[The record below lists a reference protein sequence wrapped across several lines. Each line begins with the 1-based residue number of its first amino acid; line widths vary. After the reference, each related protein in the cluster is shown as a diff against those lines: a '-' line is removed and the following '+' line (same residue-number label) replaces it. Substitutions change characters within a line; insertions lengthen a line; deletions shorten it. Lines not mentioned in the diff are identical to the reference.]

1 MSFLEFIK
9 DRILM
14 LVLQSICM
22 VGLYG
27 FLHFTGYSR
36 GNCMLILLV
45 WMLILTT
52 YILTSY
58 TSRKCY
64 FEEMKAI
71 LEHTDKR
78 YLLGELMPDSWRLE
92 DKIYREFI
100 RKSNKSVIEEIRQAQ
115 ERQEEYKEY
124 IESWVHEI
132 KAPITGISL
141 ICENGKSKENFSGGS
156 FRKIVTEN
164 QKIENYVDMV
174 LYYARSENVYKDYI
188 IQKTALKEA
197 VFEVLEKNR
206 FLLIENCIRA
216 EVVCEDFA
224 YTDRK
229 WLVFILNQMILN
241 SVKYKNE
248 EAPVFRIFSEKRE
261 NGTVLVLSDN
271 GTGIK
276 KEELSRIFEKGF
288 TGTNG
293 RTHERSTGMGLYL
306 CKKLCTRLGIGI
318 SASST
323 YGKGTEIRLEFPIST
338 YIAREDA

>member
-1 MSFLEFIK
+1 MSFGEFLK

-14 LVLQSICM
+14 LVLQGICM
-22 VGLYG
+22 TGLYG
-27 FLHFTGYSR
+27 FLRLTGYGR
-36 GNCMLILLV
+36 GNCTLILLV
-45 WMLILTT
+45 WILILAAH
-52 YILTSY
+52 ILTSY
-58 TSRKCY
+58 VGRKRY
-64 FEEMKAI
+64 FKEMKEI

-78 YLLGELMPDSWRLE
+78 YLLGELMPDSWRQE

-100 RKSNKSVIEEIRQAQ
+100 RKSNKSVIEEIRQVQ

-141 ICENGKSKENFSGGS
+141 ICENGRSKENFAGGS
-156 FRKIVTEN
+156 FRKIITEN

-188 IQKTALKEA
+188 IQRINLKKA

-206 FLLIENCIRA
+206 FLLIENGIRA

-229 WLVFILNQMILN
+229 WIVFILNQMILN
-241 SVKYKNE
+241 SVKYRNE

-261 NGTVLVLSDN
+261 NGTVLIISDN

-318 SASST
+318 SASSI
-323 YGKGTEIRLEFPIST
+323 YGQGTKIYLEFPIST

>member
-58 TSRKCY
+58 MSRKCY

>member
-1 MSFLEFIK
+1 
-9 DRILM
+9 
-14 LVLQSICM
+14 
-22 VGLYG
+22 
-27 FLHFTGYSR
+27 
-36 GNCMLILLV
+36 MLILLV
-45 WMLILTT
+45 WTLILTT

-58 TSRKCY
+58 MSGKCY

-71 LEHTDKR
+71 LEDTDKR
-78 YLLGELMPDSWRLE
+78 YLLGEMMPDSW
-92 DKIYREFI
+92 
-100 RKSNKSVIEEIRQAQ
+100 
-115 ERQEEYKEY
+115 RQEEYKEY

-141 ICENGKSKENFSGGS
+141 ICENGKSKEDFSGGS

-229 WLVFILNQMILN
+229 WNGAC
-241 SVKYKNE
+241 S
-248 EAPVFRIFSEKRE
+248 FRQWA
-261 NGTVLVLSDN
+261 
-271 GTGIK
+271 GIK
-276 KEELSRIFEKGF
+276 KEELSGIFEKEF
-288 TGTNG
+288 TGTNEC
-293 RTHERSTGMGLYL
+293 THEHSTGMGLYL
-306 CKKLCTRLGIGI
+306 CKKLCTRLGIGF

-323 YGKGTEIRLEFPIST
+323 YGKSC
-338 YIAREDA
+338 YN